1 MQAEELKKTL
11 RDQGQINSYD
21 TKYISESIEM
31 IKEQKGISK
40 LKISKA
46 ISQINNQK
54 KMKNKVKQA
63 LETL

>member
-1 MQAEELKKTL
+1 
-11 RDQGQINSYD
+11 
-21 TKYISESIEM
+21 M

-46 ISQINNQK
+46 LSQIKDQK
-54 KMKNKVKQA
+54 KMKNKAKQA